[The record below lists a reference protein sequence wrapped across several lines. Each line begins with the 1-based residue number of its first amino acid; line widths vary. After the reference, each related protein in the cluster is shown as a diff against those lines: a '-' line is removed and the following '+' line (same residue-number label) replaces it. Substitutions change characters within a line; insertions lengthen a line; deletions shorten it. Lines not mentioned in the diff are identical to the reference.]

1 MNNISRKKKHF
12 LTHKKAKIR
21 IDHLWPRYLLIIL
34 LSFSLSFLL
43 AYKLYQ
49 GGKITGFLLRIAE
62 LESINSEIDQS
73 MREKVLQIQ
82 MESKSYDKL
91 SQELKVVRQE
101 NTELKEDVLFY
112 EKIVGKRPK

>member
-1 MNNISRKKKHF
+1 MNNISRKRKHS
-12 LTHKKAKIR
+12 LTHRKAKVR
-21 IDHLWPRYLLIIL
+21 IDRLWPKYLLIIL
-34 LSFSLSFLL
+34 LTFSLSFLFS
-43 AYKLYQ
+43 YKIYD

-62 LESINSEIDQS
+62 LENINSEIDKS

-91 SQELKVVRQE
+91 TQELDIAKQK
-101 NTELKEDVLFY
+101 NIELKEDILFY

>member
-1 MNNISRKKKHF
+1 MV
-12 LTHKKAKIR
+12 
-21 IDHLWPRYLLIIL
+21 
-34 LSFSLSFLL
+34 
-43 AYKLYQ
+43 
-49 GGKITGFLLRIAE
+49 KITGFLLRIAE

>member
-43 AYKLYQ
+43 SYKLYQ

>member
-1 MNNISRKKKHF
+1 MNNISRKRKQS

-34 LSFSLSFLL
+34 FTFSLSFLFS
-43 AYKLYQ
+43 YKIYN

-62 LESINSEIDQS
+62 LENINSEIDRS
-73 MREKVLQIQ
+73 RREKVLQIQ
-82 MESKSYDKL
+82 IESKSYDKL
-91 SQELKVVRQE
+91 VQELKVANRQ
-101 NTELKEDVLFY
+101 NIELKEDILFY

>member
-1 MNNISRKKKHF
+1 MNNISRKRKQS

-34 LSFSLSFLL
+34 FTFSLSFLFS
-43 AYKLYQ
+43 YKIYN

-62 LESINSEIDQS
+62 LENINSEIDRS
-73 MREKVLQIQ
+73 RREKVLQIQ

-91 SQELKVVRQE
+91 TQELNIVRQK
-101 NTELKEDVLFY
+101 NIELKEDNLFY

>member
-43 AYKLYQ
+43 SYKLYE

-82 MESKSYDKL
+82 IVEYFII
-91 SQELKVVRQE
+91 
-101 NTELKEDVLFY
+101 VLFFGR
-112 EKIVGKRPK
+112 EV